1 MQQDAGVALVNIS
14 LYEPARALLLKH
26 NIVAA
31 LSELLQGN
39 DVQQEVR
46 LPLLQNPTPTPT
58 LPYPYS
64 SPYPSPL
71 LLPLTPTPTPDQVG
85 LALLQN
91 VSLYAQSHA
100 ELLQGGFLARIA
112 RFISSSWSASRV
124 KVPPWQCPSSAPA
137 PSQCAPGGS
146 GQRGT
151 LRVRP
156 GL

>member
-1 MQQDAGVALVNIS
+1 MRNRWFVIAD
-14 LYEPARALLLKH
+14 Y
-26 NIVAA
+26 
-31 LSELLQGN
+31 LQRHSWRYRN
-39 DVQQEVR
+39 VLMSDT
-46 LPLLQNPTPTPT
+46 NPNPN
-58 LPYPYS
+58 PYPNHPS
-64 SPYPSPL
+64 PNPNPNPNPYPN
-71 LLPLTPTPTPDQVG
+71 PDPNPNPNPHQVG

-137 PSQCAPGGS
+137 PPEGAPGGS
-146 GQRGT
+146 GQRGIS
-151 LRVRP
+151 RVRP